1 MNKNIL
7 GAICLS
13 LAAAIW
19 GGMYVVSKYVLTFIP
34 PFTLIWLRYVIALII
49 LALIMAVNRTPLPR
63 RRDLGLL
70 AWIGFIG
77 YFVSIGA
84 QFVGTKLSNAHM
96 GAIITSASPAFIV
109 IFATWLL
116 KEKLTARKAGAV
128 LLATAGV
135 VVVIGFGGAGSG
147 RLSGNLALIL
157 AAVTWALL
165 SVYAK
170 LAGERY
176 SSLTVTTCAIFFALL
191 FNTPVAA
198 RELITAGIGHFP
210 ALPVWSG
217 VLYMGVVSTALAFF
231 LWNKGMYL
239 MDAGTGSL
247 FFFFQPLVGS
257 FLGWLWLKEPLNW
270 NFFAGG
276 ALILLAVA
284 LIYLPGGQAE
294 ENNSGA
300 QTM

>member
-19 GGMYVVSKYVLTFIP
+19 GGMYVVSKYVLAFIP
-34 PFTLIWLRYVIALII
+34 PFTLIWLRYVIAFAI
-49 LALIMAVNRTPLPR
+49 LVLIMAVNRTPLVR

-96 GAIITSASPAFIV
+96 GAMITSASPAFIV
-109 IFATWLL
+109 IFAAWLL

-128 LLATAGV
+128 LLATVGV
-135 VVVIGFGGAGSG
+135 VVVIGFGGAGGG
-147 RLSGNLALIL
+147 RLSGNLALLL

-176 SSLTVTTCAIFFALL
+176 SSLTVTTYAVFFALL

-198 RELITAGIGHFP
+198 WELNTAGIGPFP

-217 VLYMGVVSTALAFF
+217 VLYLGAVSTALAFF

-257 FLGWLWLKEPLNW
+257 FLGWLLLKESLRW

-276 ALILLAVA
+276 ALILLAVG
-284 LIYLPGGQAE
+284 LIYLPVKQGDTDIPSDA
-294 ENNSGA
+294 
-300 QTM
+300 